1 MPKVQL
7 KSALSSLR
15 EPGDIADDLIA
26 QLGGSE
32 IPRLVTVFS
41 SLPCDNAALNR
52 AIRERLPEDTRI
64 IGATTAGEIDR
75 DGYHRKTVQM
85 CSLSG
90 DFEVGVGLGRGL
102 SKDAMGAGLVAVAHA
117 CRELGIM
124 PTDLDPRSNVGVVID
139 DGSQNKKEELLL
151 GMMERNQSMTLVG
164 GGAMAQGSG
173 SKVRPAQIFFD
184 GEAIEDAA
192 LVAFFSLGV
201 RWSTI
206 RSHWYEPTGKML
218 TITKVDDSC
227 RRVLEIDGQPALK
240 RYMDILG
247 VGRDE
252 LEFGKPK
259 GFAKNP
265 TALHVGRE
273 YFIRAPW
280 RVLDDDSIE
289 FANLLE
295 EGTELELMKAGDMVE
310 SARKAIQEELPRR
323 IAHPQCAL
331 IFECSGRGAFT
342 EALGK
347 SEEISRVFAAAP
359 PCGGFLSDFGVYCGF
374 QINATLTIL
383 VFGDT

>member
-7 KSALSSLR
+7 KSALSCLS
-15 EPGDIADDLIA
+15 EPEEIADDLIA
-26 QLGGSE
+26 QIGGSE
-32 IPRLVTVFS
+32 IPRLITVFS
-41 SLPCDNAALNR
+41 SLPCDNAALNK

-85 CSLSG
+85 CSLTG
-90 DFEVGVGLGRGL
+90 DFEVGVGLGRGV
-102 SKDAMGAGLVAVAHA
+102 SKDAMGAGLTAVAAA

-151 GMMERNQSMTLVG
+151 GMMERNQSITLVG
-164 GGAMAQGSG
+164 GGAMRQVIAG
-173 SKVRPAQIFFD
+173 KTRPAQVFFD
-184 GEAIEDAA
+184 GYAFEDAA
-192 LVAFFSLGV
+192 LVIFFSLGV
-201 RWSTI
+201 RWSAI
-206 RSHWYEPTGKML
+206 RSHWYEPTGQKL

-227 RRVLEIDGQPALK
+227 RRVLEIDGVPAVQ

-247 VGRDE
+247 VEKDE
-252 LEFGKPK
+252 LAFGMPK
-259 GFAKNP
+259 GFARNP

-280 RVLDDDSIE
+280 RILDDNSIE

-295 EGTELELMKAGDMVE
+295 EGTELELMKTGDMVE
-310 SARKAIQEELPRR
+310 TTRKTLQEELPRR

-331 IFECSGRGAFT
+331 VFECSGRGAFAEST
-342 EALGK
+342 GK
-347 SEEISRVFAAAP
+347 TAELSGLFADAP
-359 PCGGFLSDFGVYCGF
+359 PCAGFLSDFGVYCGF